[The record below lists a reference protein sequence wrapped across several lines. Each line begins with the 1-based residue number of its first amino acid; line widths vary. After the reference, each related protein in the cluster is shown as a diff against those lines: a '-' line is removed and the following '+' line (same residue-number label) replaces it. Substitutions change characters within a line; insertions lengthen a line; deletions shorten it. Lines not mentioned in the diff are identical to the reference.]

1 VFQQDVDFG
10 SAGKSGRHPNGC
22 LVLRFWITD
31 LPSAMALRQIVCR
44 THFGVAKHLLRKNIT
59 FGRALLYVAKAG
71 DSQILGLCCTG
82 KLKNNLAAF

>member
-1 VFQQDVDFG
+1 MFG
-10 SAGKSGRHPNGC
+10 FALLDHRSALGNGFAADCLPNT
-22 LVLRFWITD
+22 LRR
-31 LPSAMALRQIVCR
+31 SQARAE
-44 THFGVAKHLLRKNIT
+44 KNIT